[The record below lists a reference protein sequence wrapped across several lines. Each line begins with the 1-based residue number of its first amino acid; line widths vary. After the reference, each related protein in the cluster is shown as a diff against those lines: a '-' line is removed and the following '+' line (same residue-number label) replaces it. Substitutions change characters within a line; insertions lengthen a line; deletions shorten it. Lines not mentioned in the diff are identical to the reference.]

1 MEEQMDERF
10 DVFFGKLWDIKDD
23 MDSLHFLLDELERY
37 YEYTCNKRC
46 RQLLKGIANSIE
58 HIAERIE
65 CIVRQEVYQQQEST
79 EEN

>member
-1 MEEQMDERF
+1 MDERF

-65 CIVRQEVYQQQEST
+65 CIVRQEVYQQQESP
-79 EEN
+79 EES

>member
-10 DVFFGKLWDIKDD
+10 DVFFGKLCDIKDD

-46 RQLLKGIANSIE
+46 RQLVKGIANSIE
-58 HIAERIE
+58 HIAECIE

-79 EEN
+79 EES

>member
-23 MDSLHFLLDELERY
+23 MDSLHLLLNELERY

-46 RQLLKGIANSIE
+46 RQLVKGIANSIE
-58 HIAERIE
+58 HIAKRIE
-65 CIVRQEVYQQQEST
+65 CIVRQEVYQQQDSSEES
-79 EEN
+79 

>member
-1 MEEQMDERF
+1 MDERF

-46 RQLLKGIANSIE
+46 RQLVKGIANSIE

-65 CIVRQEVYQQQEST
+65 CIVRQEVYQQQDSP